1 MEPKDRRM
9 IEYLPELRRI
19 PLPRTPVNRAKDG
32 EEALPLTWSSVAA
45 GPGR

>member
-32 EEALPLTWSSVAA
+32 KKPFPSHGLQWLRA
-45 GPGR
+45 RR